1 MLRVKGGLR
10 ERGRGGEV
18 TSVVSRKWKCLCLPQ
33 LLPASS
39 LPANHRPYLPQARLV
54 QNIRTQWF
62 VKLGIEFRLVI
73 LCVFMSY
80 ERRFHC
86 LVAKNR
92 NWKFIRTTPR
102 VLNLRVLYFPN
113 AFQQSKRFI
122 SFCQNYLCTTLVLHL
137 KLSSLLFLRR
147 PLFSQLKINSF
158 PPVLCVQFYHIHHRT
173 A

>member
-1 MLRVKGGLR
+1 
-10 ERGRGGEV
+10 V

-92 NWKFIRTTPR
+92 NWKFIRTTPQ
-102 VLNLRVLYFPN
+102 VLNLSCLYTVRTR
-113 AFQQSKRFI
+113 KCRI
-122 SFCQNYLCTTLVLHL
+122 SIQIVKTFSYKLH
-137 KLSSLLFLRR
+137 
-147 PLFSQLKINSF
+147 
-158 PPVLCVQFYHIHHRT
+158 T
-173 A
+173 